1 MRQLLVLTLLITLFS
16 FAMPTQAQQN
26 NPILYVAL
34 IWHQHQPVYFKDPET
49 NVYIRPW
56 VRVHAT
62 KDYLDMAAMLQN
74 YPDIKATFNITPS
87 LIRQLDDL
95 SSGTKDLYQV
105 MAEIPAD
112 QLSDSDK
119 QFIAER
125 FFDTNQRIIRRFPRY
140 QELAN
145 QRDEMGVDGVVADW
159 TADDFRDLQ
168 ILFNL
173 AWTDPD
179 WLAQEPLLSL
189 AQKEQGYTEEDKAV
203 LFAEHLRIVQEVIP
217 FHAEMQQTGQIEVT
231 MTPFAHP
238 ILPLLVDSNV
248 AAVGMPDEDLPER
261 FTFGQDAVA
270 QVELGVKLY
279 EEHFGA
285 QPRGMWPA
293 EGSVSPGVIQMIANQ
308 DIQWIATDEEIL
320 ARSLE
325 GFDGFTRNSQDT
337 VQQADVMYQPYLATG
352 GRGGQVAVFFR
363 DHLIS
368 DKVGFEYSGMT
379 GQEAADD
386 FLQRLE
392 NIRQRLIEEGAEG
405 PHVVTVLLDGENA
418 WEYYDNDG
426 KAFLNGM
433 YQGLSDSETLVTVTP
448 SEYLAMTGTPQA
460 LDELWP
466 GSWIN
471 PTFNT
476 WIGEEEENLAWTYLL
491 QMRQDVQEASKE
503 LDEAVL
509 AQVMELVYIAEGS
522 DWFWWY
528 GADQNS
534 GLDSS
539 FDEQFRLYLEQIYLL
554 LGKEVP
560 NFVSVP
566 IIPQAAVEP
575 TRPFIASFSPVIDGV
590 AGPDE
595 WKDAGFYD
603 LGDAAGFYYGF
614 DDNNLYLRLEGVT
627 GDTVS
632 FYVRGPD
639 PGDSNAYPRGEED
652 NLPLIGFGAK
662 RLIEVAGLSSNTP
675 AVTSYMPDGDGG
687 WQALDSSSIIMES
700 SGELLEL
707 AVPLGGV
714 SETARG
720 GDRLNIRILVDNTT
734 LYPSEGPVL
743 ATLPDQAVPNVF
755 LQVED
760 PAGDDYGPGTYT
772 YPTDAVFRPAAY
784 DAVGFTVGY
793 DDEEVIFQ
801 VNLRGPLVNDWGA
814 PNGMGILTLDIYID
828 VDGAENGARLLLP
841 GRNAALTSEYAWDYA
856 IFAEGWTPDIYVPT
870 DEGPVVA
877 ENSNLT
883 IITNPGQRRVTIRV
897 PRSVLSGDPAAWSYA
912 VTVASQEGFPAA
924 GVLRIR
930 DVEAESSQWRLGGG
944 TGAIN
949 QTRLLDIIWP
959 PGNIPDQTELLGSYP
974 EVAGPLDVLLPDD
987 FPQVPMI
994 KG

>member
-1 MRQLLVLTLLITLFS
+1 MRKLLVLLTLLS
-16 FAMPTQAQQN
+16 FVLPAAQARQDE
-26 NPILYVAL
+26 PVLYVAL
-34 IWHQHQPVYFKDPET
+34 IWHQHQPVYFKDPDT

-125 FFDTNQRIIRRFPRY
+125 FFDTNQHIVARFPRY

-145 QRDEMGVDGVVADW
+145 QRAEMGVEGVVAAW
-159 TADDFRDLQ
+159 SADDFRDLQ
-168 ILFNL
+168 LLFNL

-189 AQKEQGYTEEDKAV
+189 VQKERGYSEADKTV

-217 FHAEMQQTGQIEVT
+217 FHAEMQQSGQIEVT

-238 ILPLLVDSNV
+238 ILPLLVDSSV
-248 AAVGMPDEDLPER
+248 AAVAMPDEALPER
-261 FTFGQDAVA
+261 FTYGQDAVA
-270 QVELGVKLY
+270 QVELGVQLY
-279 EEHFGA
+279 ESHFGVR
-285 QPRGMWPA
+285 PRGMWPA
-293 EGSVSPGVIQMIANQ
+293 EGSVSPSVVQMIANQ

-325 GFDGFTRNSQDT
+325 GFEGFTRNSQDT

-352 GRGGQVAVFFR
+352 GRGGQVAMFFR

-368 DKVGFEYSGMT
+368 DKVGFEYSGMS

-386 FLQRLE
+386 LLQRLE

-418 WEYYDNDG
+418 WEYYENDG
-426 KAFLNGM
+426 KEFLNGM
-433 YQGLSDSETLVTVTP
+433 YQGLSESETLVTVTP
-448 SEYLAMTGTPQA
+448 SEYLAMTGTPQE

-491 QMRQDVQEASKE
+491 QMRQDVQEASAT
-503 LDEAVL
+503 LDEATL

-554 LGKEVP
+554 MGQEVP

-566 IIPQAAVEP
+566 IIPQAAQEP
-575 TRPFIASFSPVIDGV
+575 TQPFIANFTPTIDG
-590 AGPDE
+590 AAAEDE
-595 WKDAGFYD
+595 WKDAGYYD
-603 LGDAAGFYYGF
+603 LGDGSGLYFGF
-614 DDNNLYLRLEGVT
+614 DDTNLYLRTEGVT

-632 FYVRGPD
+632 FYLRGPD
-639 PGDSNAYPRGEED
+639 SGDANAYP
-652 NLPLIGFGAK
+652 
-662 RLIEVAGLSSNTP
+662 
-675 AVTSYMPDGDGG
+675 
-687 WQALDSSSIIMES
+687 
-700 SGELLEL
+700 
-707 AVPLGGV
+707 
-714 SETARG
+714 
-720 GDRLNIRILVDNTT
+720 
-734 LYPSEGPVL
+734 
-743 ATLPDQAVPNVF
+743 
-755 LQVED
+755 
-760 PAGDDYGPGTYT
+760 
-772 YPTDAVFRPAAY
+772 
-784 DAVGFTVGY
+784 
-793 DDEEVIFQ
+793 
-801 VNLRGPLVNDWGA
+801 
-814 PNGMGILTLDIYID
+814 
-828 VDGAENGARLLLP
+828 
-841 GRNAALTSEYAWDYA
+841 
-856 IFAEGWTPDIYVPT
+856 
-870 DEGPVVA
+870 
-877 ENSNLT
+877 
-883 IITNPGQRRVTIRV
+883 
-897 PRSVLSGDPAAWSYA
+897 
-912 VTVASQEGFPAA
+912 
-924 GVLRIR
+924 
-930 DVEAESSQWRLGGG
+930 
-944 TGAIN
+944 
-949 QTRLLDIIWP
+949 
-959 PGNIPDQTELLGSYP
+959 
-974 EVAGPLDVLLPDD
+974 
-987 FPQVPMI
+987 
-994 KG
+994 